1 MAAYYNE
8 IEPFAAAWLRNLIAA
23 GHIAPGDVDERSIT
37 DVQPE
42 DLRGYTQVHLFAGIG
57 GWSLAARIAGW
68 PDDRPLWTGS
78 CPCQPFSGAGLRTGT
93 ADARHLWPEMY
104 RLVRECRPPVVAGE
118 QVASRLGL
126 EWLDGVS
133 ADLEAA
139 GYAVGAADLCAAGVG
154 APHIRQRLYWLADAK
169 RGGCESRTIASARTG
184 TIIPPANCKLGG
196 LGDASDQGLSPRE
209 RAELSRT
216 QRDDEGG
223 ATGQS
228 SGSSGVLAD
237 AAVGRRAFEQHPG
250 GGAEAPSGREGNG
263 QPGGGDLRP
272 APLHGFWRDADWLFC
287 RDGKWRSVEPGTF
300 PLAHGVPG
308 RVGRLRAY
316 GNAIVPQVA
325 AKLLTAYIAE
335 KG

>member
-37 DVQPE
+37 NVQPE

-78 CPCQPFSGAGLRTGT
+78 CPCQPFSGAGRRAGT

-154 APHIRQRLYWLADAK
+154 APHIRQRLYWLSDADTHGCSGVEASRI
-169 RGGCESRTIASARTG
+169 RGRWDGSRSDEPQEGNRDWASRHDAPRCR
-184 TIIPPANCKLGG
+184 ADGG
-196 LGDASDQGLSPRE
+196 LGDASEQGLSARE

-228 SGSSGVLAD
+228 SGS
-237 AAVGRRAFEQHPG
+237 
-250 GGAEAPSGREGNG
+250 
-263 QPGGGDLRP
+263 
-272 APLHGFWRDADWLFC
+272 FWSAADWLPC
-287 RDGKWRSVEPGTF
+287 RDGKARPVEPGTF

-325 AKLLTAYIAE
+325 AQLLTAYIEE